1 MRACF
6 LHVGTHKTGTT
17 SIQEMLHTGQC
28 RLLQHGFLYPTT
40 GILPGHSGHH
50 NIAWQV
56 REDRRF
62 KSEFGTVEDLWLEI
76 AVSDKDVILS
86 SEDFECSFDNLEE
99 FIAGLESRGRR
110 EVAIIIYLRDQLS
123 YAKSLYLELIW
134 HDYHRTFK
142 GFLSELIT
150 TRSIAWHDWR
160 FPFDYR
166 LMMSRLPSRAN
177 LIVRPFD
184 RASSVLNDFTSI
196 FGLSPHDLGTDSE
209 FRINKQKSI
218 LETLAKFYYNCT
230 GKRCDTTRLITLWEG
245 ITNVDDVNCSIGHEG
260 RVKLISTFAESN
272 SWMDTQF
279 EMLTL
284 SDLSPHEPGWQPSS
298 TRSLDL
304 ETLFSTETLDRIGKL
319 I

>member
-1 MRACF
+1 M
-6 LHVGTHKTGTT
+6 
-17 SIQEMLHTGQC
+17 
-28 RLLQHGFLYPTT
+28 
-40 GILPGHSGHH
+40 
-50 NIAWQV
+50 
-56 REDRRF
+56 
-62 KSEFGTVEDLWLEI
+62 EI

-86 SEDFECSFDNLEE
+86 SEDFECSFDDLEE

-142 GFLSELIT
+142 EFLSELIT

-160 FPFDYR
+160 FPFDYQ
-166 LMMSRLPSRAN
+166 LVMSRLPSRAN
-177 LIVRPFD
+177 LIVKAFD
-184 RASSVLNDFTSI
+184 RAASVLNDFTSI

-218 LETLAKFYYNCT
+218 WETLAKFYYNCT
-230 GKRCDTTRLITLWEG
+230 GKRCDTTRLVTLWEG
-245 ITNVDDVNCSIGHEG
+245 ITNVGDVNCSISREG
-260 RVKLISTFAESN
+260 RVKLIGTFAESN

-279 EMLTL
+279 EILTL
-284 SDLSPHEPGWQPSS
+284 SDLSPHESGWQPSS